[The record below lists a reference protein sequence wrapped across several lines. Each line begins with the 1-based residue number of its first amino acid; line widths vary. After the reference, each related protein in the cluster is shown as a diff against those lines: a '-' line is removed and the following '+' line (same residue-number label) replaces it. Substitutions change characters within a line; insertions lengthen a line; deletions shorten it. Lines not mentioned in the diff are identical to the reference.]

1 MRNIKSDVRQKRIIE
16 RTIDSLAERNKFYV
30 CGYIILILIYFA
42 VLVATKVSARSH
54 IVFKISDSVLPV
66 SAFAGVL
73 SALGN
78 IIVIFLVVYYK
89 KLGYITSLILL
100 LAQFPTIVFDYTI
113 RNSLASLPGMFTDIF
128 ALITV
133 VMLYKYIQRIDKYQ
147 MRLRDQAV
155 TDPLTELP
163 NRFACTELMEKLI
176 RHNEKFAVV
185 FIDLKNFKSINDTM
199 GFDVGNE
206 VLIELAN
213 RWKNIANSGLSATTD
228 FITRL
233 AGDEFALIIRD
244 YHSSED
250 IINTIKQYDTSLSSR
265 LTIDGCDL
273 YLYASFGYA
282 EYPLD
287 AKTTDN
293 LLTYADTAIAEAK
306 KMKDEH
312 RIFHFTP
319 DLLKRERMIELERK
333 LKTALQKDTIYFNLQ
348 PQYDIDRKLRGFE
361 ALARMKDE
369 YGNIV
374 SPGEFIPI
382 AERLGIVDKI
392 DDAVLKKSAAFFGEL
407 IKKTDSDIT
416 LSVNVSV
423 KHLMKNGFLEELKE
437 LLGSM
442 DIPAKQLELEITE
455 SIMIDSAEKALKCI
469 EDIRKMGIKVA
480 IDDFGTGYSSL
491 SYLNDFPADLLKIDK
506 SFIDKMNLS
515 SSSKQYVA
523 AIISI
528 GHIMGY
534 DVVSEGVEQQSQL
547 DTLKEIGCDFVQ
559 GFIWGKP
566 MSVEEAENLVIENT
580 ALQPA

>member
-1 MRNIKSDVRQKRIIE
+1 MKNNKSDSGQKRLIE
-16 RTIDSLAERNKFYV
+16 RTIDSLNEKNKFSI
-30 CGYIILILIYFA
+30 CGYLLLIIVYFA
-42 VLVATKVSARSH
+42 VLVATKATARSH
-54 IVFKISDSVLPV
+54 IAFRFSDSVLPV
-66 SAFAGVL
+66 SAFAGVF
-73 SALGN
+73 STLGN
-78 IIVIFLVVYYK
+78 ILVIFLVIYYK
-89 KLGYITSLILL
+89 KLGYVTSLILL
-100 LAQFPTIVFDYTI
+100 FAQFPTIVYDYVV
-113 RNSLASLPGMFTDIF
+113 RKSLASLPGMFTDIF
-128 ALITV
+128 AIITI
-133 VMLYKYIQRIDKYQ
+133 MALYRSNQKIEKYQ
-147 MRLRDQAV
+147 MRLREQVV
-155 TDPLTELP
+155 TDTLTGLP
-163 NRFACTELMEKLI
+163 NRFACSELLEKLI
-176 RHNEKFAVV
+176 KHGEKFAIVS
-185 FIDLKNFKSINDTM
+185 IDLNNFKSINDTM
-199 GFDVGNE
+199 GFDIGNE
-206 VLIELAN
+206 VLIEIAK
-213 RWKNIANSGLSATTD
+213 RWNNIANSGLSATKD

-233 AGDEFALIIRD
+233 AGDEFSLIIRD
-244 YHSSED
+244 YHSTED
-250 IINTIKQYDTSLSSR
+250 VINTIKQYDTALSSR

-319 DLLKRERMIELERK
+319 ELLKRERMIELERK

-382 AERLGIVDKI
+382 AEKLGIVDKI
-392 DDAVLKKSAAFFGEL
+392 DDAVLKKSAAFFGDL
-407 IKKTDSDIT
+407 IKRTDSDIT

-437 LLGSM
+437 ILENM
-442 DIPAKQLELEITE
+442 DIPAKQLEIEITE
-455 SIMIDSAEKALKCI
+455 SIMIDSADKALKCI
-469 EDIRKMGIKVA
+469 EDVRKMGVKVA

-547 DTLKEIGCDFVQ
+547 ETLKEIGCDFVQ

-566 MSVEEAENLVIENT
+566 MTAEEAENLVIEST